1 MTGGKQKRV
10 NARDSQRAPIGSRAI
25 PTHAPHGQSRRAI
38 STARLWTSPPLHLQP
53 IYVIVSDGPVR
64 PHLAAGFALRCVQRL
79 SDPGLDTLRCAWR
92 HNRSTSGRSV
102 TVLSY

>member
-1 MTGGKQKRV
+1 ML
-10 NARDSQRAPIGSRAI
+10 I
-25 PTHAPHGQSRRAI
+25 PTEPTRSKLQRMRLHRQSRRAI
-38 STARLWTSPPLHLQP
+38 STARLSVSPRLHLRP
-53 IYVIVSDGPVR
+53 IDVVVFNGPVR
-64 PHLAAGFALRCVQRL
+64 PHLAAGFALRCIQRL

>member
-1 MTGGKQKRV
+1 MKRNRTKEQKFTAQGGIQGTRPDPL
-10 NARDSQRAPIGSRAI
+10 AGTQRL
-25 PTHAPHGQSRRAI
+25 RAI
-38 STARLWTSPPLHLQP
+38 STARLRASPPVHLPP
-53 IYVIVSDGPVR
+53 INVLVSDGPVR
-64 PHLAAGFALRCVQRL
+64 PHLAAGFALRCIQRL

>member
-1 MTGGKQKRV
+1 MRLH
-10 NARDSQRAPIGSRAI
+10 R
-25 PTHAPHGQSRRAI
+25 QSRRAI

-53 IYVIVSDGPVR
+53 INVIVFDGPVR
-64 PHLAAGFALRCVQRL
+64 PHLAAGFALRCIQRL

-102 TVLSY
+102 TVLNPARVPL

>member
-1 MTGGKQKRV
+1 MRLH
-10 NARDSQRAPIGSRAI
+10 R
-25 PTHAPHGQSRRAI
+25 QSRRAI

-53 IYVIVSDGPVR
+53 IDVLVLDDPVR
-64 PHLAAGFALRCVQRL
+64 PNLAAGFALRCIQRL